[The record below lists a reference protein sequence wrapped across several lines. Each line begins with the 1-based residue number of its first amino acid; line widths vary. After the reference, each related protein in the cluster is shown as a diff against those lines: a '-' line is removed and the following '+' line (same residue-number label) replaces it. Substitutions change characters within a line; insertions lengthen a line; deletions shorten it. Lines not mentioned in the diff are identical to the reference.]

1 MADQVIVKEVAKSE
15 IVFAQQS
22 LMPLLITGEYV
33 NDDVLYHS
41 MIFRTAGKS
50 RLTYGVNNLSDQD
63 VVVTLYGSNAV
74 DGEVGDAGVFL
85 IPAALTASAASKG
98 YQTTD
103 DGFLYYIIRCKSA
116 MAGND
121 KVVSIYAHLM
131 PL

>member
-1 MADQVIVKEVAKSE
+1 MADAVITPVVAKSE

-22 LMPLLITGEYV
+22 LMPILITGEYV

-41 MIFRTAGKS
+41 MTFSTAGKS

-63 VVVTLYGSNAV
+63 VVVTLYGS
-74 DGEVGDAGVFL
+74 DTLTGLVGDAGVFL
-85 IPAALTASAASKG
+85 IPAALTAGAASKG

-116 MAGND
+116 VAGND

>member
-1 MADQVIVKEVAKSE
+1 MADTVIAPEVQKDE
-15 IVFAQQS
+15 ITFANQS
-22 LMPLLITGEYV
+22 LMPVLITGEYV

-50 RLTYGVNNLSDQD
+50 RLTYCVNNLSDQD
-63 VVVTLYGSNAV
+63 VVVTLYGSDSAT
-74 DGEVGDAGVFL
+74 GEVGDAGVFL
-85 IPAALTASAASKG
+85 IPAALTAAAANKG

-116 MAGND
+116 VAGDD

>member
-1 MADQVIVKEVAKSE
+1 MADQVIAKEVVKTE

-22 LMPLLITGEYV
+22 LMPLLITGSYEAS
-33 NDDVLYHS
+33 DALYHALKFS
-41 MIFRTAGKS
+41 TAGKS

-63 VVVTLYGSNAV
+63 VVVTLYGSNSATA
-74 DGEVGDAGVFL
+74 EVGDAGVFL
-85 IPAALTASAASKG
+85 IPALLTAAAASKG

-116 MAGND
+116 VAGDD